1 MVKTRKKNRRRVLT
15 WFASW
20 WRNHRP
26 KQAEKPHSK
35 SSGRKALDGPATRPK
50 TPLAVENGVGKLTAS
65 ERGAPNV
72 GMGKRA
78 WRTPSPHLSLLD
90 RKAGQGLIVSTGGKT
105 SNAQHPT
112 SNQKMAGSAS
122 DWMFGVGCSMFDVF
136 QFREKIPLA
145 LAPN

>member
-1 MVKTRKKNRRRVLT
+1 VVKTRRSNHRCVFI

-20 WRNHRP
+20 WRNHQF

-35 SSGRKALDGPATRPK
+35 SSVRKALDGPATRPK

-78 WRTPSPHLSLLD
+78 WRTPIPHLSLLD
-90 RKAGQGLIVSTGGKT
+90 RKAGQGLIVFTDGETFNIEHRTPNIQLKNSRQ
-105 SNAQHPT
+105 AVLH
-112 SNQKMAGSAS
+112 
-122 DWMFGVGCSMFDVF
+122 WMFQSVSARKPQGKRADLS
-136 QFREKIPLA
+136 R
-145 LAPN
+145 